1 MNSWSEPA
9 RLQNS
14 TILADCP
21 NCGAD
26 GAPIGAIW
34 REWKTGRTFRYA
46 DGLETRTSSSIV
58 AGFAIGTSIIASWL
72 LGPDF
77 IWWGLGLGVILAL
90 VLITILVYRNVQRST
105 RAYRILK
112 FKCRRCLHQWEQED
126 GKPPPRYN
134 ERQEILADYRSAF
147 NSDDPKNN
155 AT

>member
-1 MNSWSEPA
+1 MNRWPQPP
-9 RLQNS
+9 RLQNGLAS
-14 TILADCP
+14 ADCP
-21 NCGAD
+21 NCGYD
-26 GAPIGAIW
+26 GAPIGSTW
-34 REWKTGRTFRYA
+34 REWKTDRTFWHG
-46 DGLETRTSSSIV
+46 DVLQTQTSNFILVGLGLGTGLV
-58 AGFAIGTSIIASWL
+58 ANYF
-72 LGPDF
+72 LGPDAF
-77 IWWGLGLGVILAL
+77 WLGLGLGVILAL